1 MKETGIVRRI
11 DELGRIV
18 IPKEIRK
25 QLLIKEGESISFSME
40 KDKIVLS
47 KYSYL
52 NKLSSNVQRM
62 LELLYKKYGN
72 IFMLCDLKEVMIVSS
87 NGMGKYQRMKLDDEL
102 LRMIKGKKTVIEYEM
117 MFAHEKNIISIV
129 PIVFEQKIF
138 GAIIML
144 TLKTPYM
151 SMESGVLEFVKD
163 VIEQEIEECV

>member
-1 MKETGIVRRI
+1 MKDTGIVRRI

-25 QLLIKEGESISFSME
+25 QLLIKEGESISFCME
-40 KDKIVLS
+40 NDKIVLS

-52 NKLSSNVQRM
+52 NKLTSSIQRM

-72 IFMLCDLKEVMIVSS
+72 VFMLCDLKEVVVVSS
-87 NGMGKYQRMKLDDEL
+87 NGISQYQRMKIDDEM
-102 LRMIKGKKTVIEYEM
+102 LRMILSKKNIIEYEM
-117 MFAHEKNIISIV
+117 MISHDKNRVTII
-129 PIVFEQKIF
+129 PIMFEQNPF

-144 TLKTPYM
+144 TMKTPYVNI
-151 SMESGVLEFVKD
+151 ESGVLDFVRE

>member
-40 KDKIVLS
+40 NDKIVLS

-117 MFAHEKNIISIV
+117 MFSHEKNIVSIV

>member
-25 QLLIKEGESISFSME
+25 QLLIKEGESISFSMDS
-40 KDKIVLS
+40 DKIVLS

-52 NKLSSNVQRM
+52 SKLSSNVQRM

-72 IFMLCDLKEVMIVSS
+72 VFMLCDLKEVMIVSS
-87 NGMGKYQRMKLDDEL
+87 NGISQYQRMKLDDEL
-102 LRMIKGKKTVIEYEM
+102 LRMVKGKKIVIEYEM
-117 MFAHEKNIISIV
+117 MFGHEKNIISII
-129 PIVFEQKIF
+129 PIIFEQKTF

-151 SMESGVLEFVKD
+151 NMESGVLEFVKD

>member
-1 MKETGIVRRI
+1 MKDTGIVRRI

-25 QLLIKEGESISFSME
+25 QLLIKEGESISFGME
-40 KDKIVLS
+40 NEKIILS

-62 LELLYKKYGN
+62 LELLYKQYSN
-72 IFMLCDLKEVMIVSS
+72 VFMLCDLKEVMIVSS
-87 NGMGKYQRMKLDDEL
+87 NGVSKYQRMKLDNDFI
-102 LRMIKGKKTVIEYEM
+102 RMINQKKTIIESDM
-117 MFAHEKNIISIV
+117 NFAHEKNIVTIM
-129 PIVFEQKIF
+129 PILFEQNPF

-144 TLKTPYM
+144 TLKTPYINI
-151 SMESGVLEFVKD
+151 ERGVLEFVRE